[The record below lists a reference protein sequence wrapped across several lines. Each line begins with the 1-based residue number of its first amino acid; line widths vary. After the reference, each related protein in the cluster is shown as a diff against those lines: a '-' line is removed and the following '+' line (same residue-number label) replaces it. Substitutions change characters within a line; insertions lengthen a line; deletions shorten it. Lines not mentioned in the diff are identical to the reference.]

1 MSKFAV
7 FHAMKG
13 KGTGGQLGRHID
25 RMHQVANADPDRT
38 HLNRHV
44 VMNGEGRAQILS
56 QAEFH
61 QRRESGQ
68 IKDMYAGVSDRI
80 KARYQGKTAIRK
92 DAVRYVNL
100 MLSGSPEQMKQ
111 IEQAGKLEDWMKSNY
126 RFVREEFGQ
135 ENIIRFAMHADEKTP
150 HIHATVVPLTAD
162 GRLSAKEYLFGH
174 KEKLRGFQDR
184 YAKAMEPF
192 GLERGLEGRKTRHQT
207 TAEYYRRQEYATKI
221 ALPEIKPLERR
232 RGLLGL
238 QGKEEYYEVDKR
250 ALDGFILAQKG
261 QEEVLTQRDKENEQ
275 LRQYIGKQDKEINT
289 AHELLRHVGQGNQ
302 QVIATLQQAAR
313 DIQEKEKRK
322 TAFFQRYPHMSEEQF
337 DRYEKL
343 REQQEQR
350 NQREQNQPG
359 HRRGQDRGGPSL
371 S

>member
-44 VMNGEGRAQILS
+44 VMSGEGRTQILS
-56 QAEFH
+56 QSEFH

-68 IKDMYAGVSDRI
+68 IKDMYAGVNDRI
-80 KARYQGKTAIRK
+80 KAGYEGKTAIRK

-100 MLSGSPEQMKQ
+100 MLSGSPEQMKR

-135 ENIIRFAMHADEKTP
+135 ENIVRFAMHADEKTP
-150 HIHATVVPLTAD
+150 HIHATAVPLTAD

-207 TAEYYRRQEYATKI
+207 TAEYYRQQEHATQI
-221 ALPEIKPLERR
+221 ALPEIKRKERSV
-232 RGLLGL
+232 GLLGFG
-238 QGKEEYYEVDKR
+238 GKEEYYEVDKR
-250 ALDGFILAQKG
+250 ALDSFVLAQRG
-261 QEEVLTQRDKENEQ
+261 QQERGERKTRMSELTLGRVERESKKWESMAGELADLVEGRDKVLKSVAE
-275 LRQYIGKQDKEINT
+275 GKTTPK
-289 AHELLRHVGQGNQ
+289 
-302 QVIATLQQAAR
+302 QV
-313 DIQEKEKRK
+313 K
-322 TAFFQRYPHMSEEQF
+322 TMF
-337 DRYEKL
+337 DRYEEQLQKEQA
-343 REQQEQR
+343 RKQEQQ
-350 NQREQNQPG
+350 
-359 HRRGQDRGGPSL
+359 RGRDRGGIEM
-371 S
+371 